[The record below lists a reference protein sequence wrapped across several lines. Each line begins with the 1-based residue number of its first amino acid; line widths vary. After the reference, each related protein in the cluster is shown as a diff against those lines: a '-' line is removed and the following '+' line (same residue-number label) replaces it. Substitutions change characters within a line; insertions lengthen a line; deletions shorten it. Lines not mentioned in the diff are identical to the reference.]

1 VSGFCLSPLT
11 AIVKRRVIRLDY
23 PPGIIDMTD
32 IEQRINDLVSNFIND
47 ITKLARQ
54 AAHDTLSQALAGV
67 GGTVVSDMRIPRGR
81 RGRPAGG
88 LAFGF
93 GSRAKGAKRPANEIE
108 KLKSAV
114 HAHIKEHPGERI
126 EQINSHMGTRT
137 SDLSLPLKK
146 LISEGAVRTEG
157 DRRATKYF
165 PGDGTPKGG
174 GRKRKKKG

>member
-1 VSGFCLSPLT
+1 
-11 AIVKRRVIRLDY
+11 
-23 PPGIIDMTD
+23 MTD

-67 GGTVVSDMRIPRGR
+67 GGTVVSDVRIPRGR
-81 RGRPAGG
+81 RGAA

-114 HAHIKEHPGERI
+114 HSFIKDHPGQRI
-126 EQINSHMGTRT
+126 EQINGQMGTRT

-146 LISEGAVRTEG
+146 LISEGSIRTEG

-174 GRKRKKKG
+174 GRKKKRKS

>member
-1 VSGFCLSPLT
+1 
-11 AIVKRRVIRLDY
+11 
-23 PPGIIDMTD
+23 MTD

-67 GGTVVSDMRIPRGR
+67 GGTVVSDMHIPRGR
-81 RGRPAGG
+81 RGRAGG
-88 LAFGF
+88 GLGF
-93 GSRAKGAKRPANEIE
+93 LGSRAKGAKRPANEIE

-114 HAHIKEHPGERI
+114 HGFIKDHPGQRI
-126 EQINSHMGTRT
+126 EQINGQMGTRT
-137 SDLSLPLKK
+137 SDLALPLKK

-174 GRKRKKKG
+174 GRKKRKKG